1 MCSHQK
7 ENTCVLFCYFLWRLQ
22 KERPCGRGSH
32 LFARWQRRLWDGAGS
47 SSGFCRCFCVSCVV
61 TVPCHSLT
69 RFCVSWDIIQLCLRD
84 TTNDCEFN
92 LSISQLFLLTPS
104 RWCHH
109 VVHLFERFL
118 IGGFLCF
125 FRGQHMS
132 YYPAEFLCSLFFPLR
147 FFPYVLNITPEG
159 IYTFKFSLFPS
170 YHLIGLQYKYLGKKA
185 KILIVNFGIY
195 IITLAFHVFWVKFS
209 AQILNWARIYC

>member
-32 LFARWQRRLWDGAGS
+32 LFARWQRRLWDGARS
-47 SSGFCRCFCVSCVV
+47 SSGFCRCFCASCVA

-69 RFCVSWDIIQLCLRD
+69 RFCVSRDIIHLCLRD
-84 TTNDCEFN
+84 TTNDSEFN
-92 LSISQLFLLTPS
+92 SSTSQLFLLTPS

-125 FRGQHMS
+125 FRGLHMS
-132 YYPAEFLCSLFFPLR
+132 YYPAEFLCSLFFR
-147 FFPYVLNITPEG
+147 YVFFPTSWILPQKVFIHLN
-159 IYTFKFSLFPS
+159 FP
-170 YHLIGLQYKYLGKKA
+170 YFPHTI
-185 KILIVNFGIY
+185 
-195 IITLAFHVFWVKFS
+195 
-209 AQILNWARIYC
+209 